1 MSFLTPRIW
10 KFGNFGFNPI
20 RTAERSLIVDCVT
33 LSGHC
38 FDLTAASVANYVSVN
53 PQRPRKFRIS
63 TALYTMDR
71 AKNGYLTILRLS
83 YLVLAKLLLL
93 SDFWRIRNRNV
104 LQISENLAKN
114 IQKMPIQKFL
124 SWLIFFHSNQVKNL
138 MSHIGLQK

>member
-1 MSFLTPRIW
+1 MSFLTPGIW

-33 LSGHC
+33 LSGHR

-104 LQISENLAKN
+104 LQISK
-114 IQKMPIQKFL
+114 IWQKIFKKCPFRN
-124 SWLIFFHSNQVKNL
+124 SWAGWFFFIL
-138 MSHIGLQK
+138 TR